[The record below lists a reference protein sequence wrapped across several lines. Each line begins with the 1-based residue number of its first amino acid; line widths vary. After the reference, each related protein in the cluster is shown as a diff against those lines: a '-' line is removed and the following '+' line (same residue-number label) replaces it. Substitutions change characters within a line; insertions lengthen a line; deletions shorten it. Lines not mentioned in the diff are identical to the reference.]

1 LRRCV
6 VAGGELRRLL
16 QMEKEV
22 GLKRAGPKSKEPA
35 CGQRSVRRAIGD
47 DIVFGSGGTSR
58 APTAGL
64 DRRRS
69 G

>member
-1 LRRCV
+1 

-35 CGQRSVRRAIGD
+35 CGQRSPRRAIGGG
-47 DIVFGSGGTSR
+47 IIFGSGGTSR
-58 APTAGL
+58 APTGGP
-64 DRRRS
+64 DRRWS